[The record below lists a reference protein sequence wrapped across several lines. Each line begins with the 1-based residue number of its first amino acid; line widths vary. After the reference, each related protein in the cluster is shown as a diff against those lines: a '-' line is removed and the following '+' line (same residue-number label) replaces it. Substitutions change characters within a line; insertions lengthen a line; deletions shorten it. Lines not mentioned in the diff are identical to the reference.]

1 MCDGQ
6 VMFMSIKMGFT
17 LMEVCVALAVLSVG
31 VFAFGRYLDG
41 FNRIRALER
50 ARANATIAAAL
61 AVEHFVENSPDCR
74 DTTFAF
80 GAPADSIQVT
90 LQTIPGPRRI
100 VWLNASVVTP
110 SVRTDPKAP
119 VFRRLVRCAR

>member
-1 MCDGQ
+1 MRA
-6 VMFMSIKMGFT
+6 GFT
-17 LMEVCVALAVLSVG
+17 LMEVCVALVVLSAGIV
-31 VFAFGRYLDG
+31 VFGRYLDG

-50 ARANATIAAAL
+50 EQARAVLETAR
-61 AVEHFVENSPDCR
+61 AVEHFIQNPPACR

-100 VWLNASVVTP
+100 VWLNAFVISP
-110 SVRTDPKAP
+110 RVRTTSKAP
-119 VFRRLVRCAR
+119 VFRRLVRRVKD